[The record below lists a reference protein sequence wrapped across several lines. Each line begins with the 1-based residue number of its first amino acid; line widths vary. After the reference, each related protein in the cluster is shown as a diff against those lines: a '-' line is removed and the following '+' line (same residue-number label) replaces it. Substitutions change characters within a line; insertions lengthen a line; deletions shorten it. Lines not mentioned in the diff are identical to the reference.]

1 MLIYS
6 KAKITKVAQ
15 ISLEVAERGRDCLI
29 GVIPLLPTREGVAYM
44 CMGILLGMKERISA
58 QGGDATTIDWSA
70 DQ

>member
-1 MLIYS
+1 
-6 KAKITKVAQ
+6 
-15 ISLEVAERGRDCLI
+15 
-29 GVIPLLPTREGVAYM
+29 M